1 MCFNPAVIAL
11 FWYLTVSMSQM
22 VVSKFRFIETTG
34 EGGESNPCIAPIFEE
49 YVETPTRVEIGAGG
63 MIEHNT
69 DLHTE
74 KMVDRSATIGNLP
87 PLEKK
92 MSLDG
97 LFDVPVAA
105 GAGTESGGVKIQE
118 IESAVKL
125 TGLANPLQ
133 F

>member
-1 MCFNPAVIAL
+1 
-11 FWYLTVSMSQM
+11 
-22 VVSKFRFIETTG
+22 
-34 EGGESNPCIAPIFEE
+34 
-49 YVETPTRVEIGAGG
+49 
-63 MIEHNT
+63 MIEHKN

-97 LFDVPVAA
+97 LFDVPAPAA
-105 GAGTESGGVKIQE
+105 DTGDKDGVVKIEQ

-125 TGLANPLQ
+125 TGLAKPLQ